1 MKYGNAINKIA
12 EEWVSEH
19 GLIEY
24 GGGQLQDFNAHL
36 GINDKTYR
44 RWLDEQPDFKAAIE
58 RGRTTFKKSLAH
70 QLHETLSDAAKG
82 GYRED
87 EDEQTE
93 YRPDAKN
100 PDKPRIVKMIK
111 TKHRKFFKPD
121 IGAAIFLIT
130 NLDPEHYQNRQKND
144 IILKNTEEKEMTIE
158 EINKEIERLSKI
170 ETKE

>member
-44 RWLDEQPDFKAAIE
+44 RWLDEQPEFKAAIE
-58 RGRTTFKKSLAH
+58 RGRATFKKSLTH
-70 QLHETLSDAAKG
+70 QLHETLSMVAA
-82 GYRED
+82 GYERE
-87 EDEQTE
+87 ETETE
-93 YRPDAKN
+93 YRPN
-100 PDKPRIVKMIK
+100 PKDPKQPTITKMK
-111 TKHRKFFKPD
+111 KKKVFYQPNV
-121 IGAAIFLIT
+121 GAAIFLIT

-144 IILKNTEEKEMTIE
+144 IVLKDTEEKEMTLD

>member
-58 RGRTTFKKSLAH
+58 RGRATFKKLLTH
-70 QLHETLSDAAKG
+70 QLHETLSMAAT
-82 GYRED
+82 GYERE
-87 EDEQTE
+87 ETETE
-93 YRPDAKN
+93 YVPN
-100 PDKPRIVKMIK
+100 PQDPTTPTIK
-111 TKHRKFFKPD
+111 KLKKKKVFYQPNV
-121 IGAAIFLIT
+121 GAAIFLIT
-130 NLDPEHYQNRQKND
+130 NLDSEHYQNRQKND
-144 IILKNTEEKEMTIE
+144 ITLKGNDEKEMTLE
-158 EINKEIERLSKI
+158 EINAEIARLEKL